1 VRRARTSARH
11 AARVIACG
19 VNVARAAGT
28 EGELVMRQLLGIAL
42 VLVAG
47 VFGCAEGASSTIP
60 PSHTSAASEA
70 NAAREHLQTAAVME
84 QQGSRGGDTVVCG
97 GIADGITSPICYST
111 RRPFAPEEL
120 AAEQQRHEAAVHY
133 RVSQAL
139 RDAETHACEGVPA
152 IDREESPFA
161 YRDDIKELAFL
172 PDGAR
177 VGFRS
182 IRGLTV
188 EWLQHVV
195 DCHLAIADALG
206 HDVPGRAYCP
216 LVPRGATAKVTRR
229 SDGYFIEVRSNDP
242 AAATEIIRRVRALR
256 Q

>member
-1 VRRARTSARH
+1 MRH
-11 AARVIACG
+11 
-19 VNVARAAGT
+19 
-28 EGELVMRQLLGIAL
+28 LLGIAL
-42 VLVAG
+42 VTVSG
-47 VFGCAEGASSTIP
+47 IVGCAEGASSTIP
-60 PSHTSAASEA
+60 PSHASAASEA
-70 NAAREHLQTAAVME
+70 SAGREHLRTAAVME
-84 QQGSRGGDTVVCG
+84 RQGSRSGDAVVCG

-120 AAEQQRHEAAVHY
+120 AAEQQRHEAAVHF
-133 RVSQAL
+133 RVSQSL
-139 RDAETHACEGVPA
+139 LDAETHACQGVPA

-161 YRDDIKELAFL
+161 YRDDIRALVFL

-195 DCHLAIADALG
+195 GCHLAMADALG
-206 HDVPGRAYCP
+206 HDVPGRAYCL
-216 LVPRGATAKVTRR
+216 LVPRGATAKVTPWG
-229 SDGYFIEVRSNDP
+229 DGYFIEVRSNDQ
-242 AAATEIIRRVRALR
+242 AAAAEIIRRARALR